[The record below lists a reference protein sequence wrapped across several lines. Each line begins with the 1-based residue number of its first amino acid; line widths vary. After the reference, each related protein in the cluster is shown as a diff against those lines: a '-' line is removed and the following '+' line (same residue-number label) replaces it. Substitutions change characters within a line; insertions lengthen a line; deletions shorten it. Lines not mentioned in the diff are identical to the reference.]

1 MIYREYET
9 GYSDFNEKVEYRI
22 SVTTDSFGVYS
33 AMKSAIE
40 MLAEQAEMPKE
51 YVETV
56 CEGGESE

>member
-9 GYSDFNEKVEYRI
+9 NNNYEDKTEYRI
-22 SVTTDSFGVYS
+22 TVSTDSFGVYS